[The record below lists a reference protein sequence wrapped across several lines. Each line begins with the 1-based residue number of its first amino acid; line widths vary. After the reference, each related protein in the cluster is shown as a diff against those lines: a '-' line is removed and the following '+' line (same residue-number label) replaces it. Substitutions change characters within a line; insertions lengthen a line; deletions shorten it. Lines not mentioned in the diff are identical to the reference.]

1 MSFDSVFLILS
12 EHINREGRRLA
23 VCIKGIVHESSDE
36 VILQKSSRVKLRST
50 CEFLKMELNRNKVSD
65 SFETICR
72 RCSEGS
78 QYLDG
83 GSSLHFSEE
92 FCGVQ

>member
-36 VILQKSSRVKLRST
+36 VILQS
-50 CEFLKMELNRNKVSD
+50 FLSAFLGYIKVGKD
-65 SFETICR
+65 KKWTK
-72 RCSEGS
+72 
-78 QYLDG
+78 
-83 GSSLHFSEE
+83 
-92 FCGVQ
+92 